1 MKLMSSGR
9 VGISFP
15 KGKCIVFCVCAD
27 GKPAHVGDFS
37 LWNLHLASKLF
48 DFFRIFAHRFNTD
61 VVCDGLL
68 WLLPFHYSAAY
79 DLLSIFIASPK
90 HPVFHRTRHFFC
102 LPTKYTVVEFVCT
115 FYVVRRYFKMNYCS
129 HSNYLCIATIER

>member
-1 MKLMSSGR
+1 MRLMSSGR

-68 WLLPFHYSAAY
+68 WLLPFHYSAPMTCSPFSLPVLNIQY
-79 DLLSIFIASPK
+79 SIGPGIFS
-90 HPVFHRTRHFFC
+90 VFQPNRP
-102 LPTKYTVVEFVCT
+102 L
-115 FYVVRRYFKMNYCS
+115 
-129 HSNYLCIATIER
+129 